1 MFHFKLWYCISGW
14 KFKNF
19 EYLLLSRQAKMQ
31 CRSTHTMLSTLLERP
46 NSTPS
51 QNIHISLHPIAGQKV
66 HKQGLNSMCSP
77 IKPLVNL
84 ITSNI
89 KPQSVQELRE
99 HRYNEGNHVSRRLIP
114 EVSMRACSIACTSL
128 QNYRY

>member
-1 MFHFKLWYCISGW
+1 MPITTYKVVQITGKNQFYTKPKYTHFITSNSWTKGV
-14 KFKNF
+14 
-19 EYLLLSRQAKMQ
+19 QA
-31 CRSTHTMLSTLLERP
+31 
-46 NSTPS
+46 
-51 QNIHISLHPIAGQKV
+51 
-66 HKQGLNSMCSP
+66 GLNSMCSP

-84 ITSNI
+84 ITSNL
-89 KPQSVQELRE
+89 KPQSVQELKE